1 MYEENLCQLLPAKLI
16 YDHGETVTFKF
27 SVKSKLAANGKQLY
41 IYNQTQL
48 KSGLLLINLPKLFE
62 DNTVAFI
69 KGEKIED
76 NKFKAVYNT
85 TTDS

>member
-1 MYEENLCQLLPAKLI
+1 MSIVTGKII

-62 DNTVAFI
+62 DNTVVAFI